1 MLRAVVDALVAVES
15 VDSRLANGDG
25 DCVELL
31 AGFESGCLAVFS
43 VGQAGAAVEVVFVL
57 GEFGCVVEGGC

>member
-15 VDSRLANGDG
+15 VDSRLADGDG
-25 DCVELL
+25 DCVELVG
-31 AGFESGCLAVFS
+31 GFEGGCLAVVG
-43 VGQAGAAVEVVFVL
+43 VGQAGAAVRVLFVL